1 MSNLPPPARMA
12 HIGHVE
18 PALLAYAAGVFQAS
32 KPRVE
37 KRRQCIWTR
46 TGILGTEIEVV
57 TMPFG
62 VDVNNIVPLR
72 ILGWGL
78 NVFRLQDSVYQFY
91 CLYFHSHLDG
101 IRYFGLWWAVNPRF
115 LSHRI
120 LKVICCLQTKRNSH
134 PTTGNSW
141 IFYPLILSLLMEVQI
156 SSCRI
161 CAGHEQKYRRTRR
174 QCHLRI

>member
-12 HIGHVE
+12 HVGQVE
-18 PALLAYAAGVFQAS
+18 PALLAYAAGVFQTS

-46 TGILGTEIEVV
+46 TGVFGTEIEVV

-101 IRYFGLWWAVNPRF
+101 IRHFGLWWAVNPRL
-115 LSHRI
+115 LSHLI
-120 LKVICCLQTKRNSH
+120 LKVNPRPFDSH
-134 PTTGNSW
+134 PTCCLPCCCIKFGAW
-141 IFYPLILSLLMEVQI
+141 IHQTLDHRGTAVKS
-156 SSCRI
+156 
-161 CAGHEQKYRRTRR
+161 T
-174 QCHLRI
+174 